1 VGIARYIRQH
11 HIGLIALF
19 IALTGTAYAG
29 TQLTSGPA
37 RPLAQQ
43 AKKKKKKVKLIPGP
57 QGPAGP
63 QGSAGAPGAARAYAH
78 VLHGTLVAADSTGI
92 SAMTRGCPSGG
103 ECTAVPAP
111 GTESDHAYCFQL
123 TFVPSSVQVTPDGGQ
138 SNSDNSSTA
147 DFWAA
152 HVPAKQGSP
161 SNDGCPPGYRSAEVE
176 AFSSTG
182 PEPVTGLYITF
193 N

>member
-1 VGIARYIRQH
+1 LRVARYIRQH
-11 HIGLIALF
+11 HVGLIALF

-29 TQLTSGPA
+29 TQIANRPA
-37 RPLAQQ
+37 NLQAHQ
-43 AKKKKKKVKLIPGP
+43 AKKKKKKKVKSIPGPAGP

-63 QGSAGAPGAARAYAH
+63 AGAARAYAH
-78 VLHGTLVAADSTGI
+78 VLHGSLVAADSTGI

-103 ECTAVPAP
+103 ACTAVPAP
-111 GTESDHAYCFQL
+111 GTESDNAYCFQL

-138 SNSDNSSTA
+138 SNSDNLSTA
-147 DFWAA
+147 DFWAT
-152 HVPAKQGSP
+152 HVPAHQGSP
-161 SNDGCPPGYRSAEVE
+161 STDGCPPGYRSAEVD
-176 AFSSTG
+176 AISSAG

>member
-1 VGIARYIRQH
+1 LRVARYIRQH
-11 HIGLIALF
+11 HVGLIALF

-29 TQLTSGPA
+29 TQLADHPA
-37 RPLAQQ
+37 NLQAHQ
-43 AKKKKKKVKLIPGP
+43 AKKKKKKKVKSIPGPAGP

-63 QGSAGAPGAARAYAH
+63 AGTARAYAH
-78 VLHGTLVAADSTGI
+78 VFHGDLVAADSTGI

-111 GTESDHAYCFQL
+111 GGESDHAYCFQL
-123 TFVPSSVQVTPDGGQ
+123 TFAPSSIQVTPDGGQ
-138 SNSDNSSTA
+138 TNSDNSSTA